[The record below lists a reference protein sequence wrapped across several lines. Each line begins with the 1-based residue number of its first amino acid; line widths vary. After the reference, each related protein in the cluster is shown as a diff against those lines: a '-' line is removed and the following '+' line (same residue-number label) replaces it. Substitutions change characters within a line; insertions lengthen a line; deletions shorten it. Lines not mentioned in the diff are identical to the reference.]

1 MEFALHLKSPAFGH
15 LGQDIEEEV
24 GITDELLGDSDRVEV
39 HEQVTKSQTT
49 HQGLLCLE
57 LFWLALLE
65 QIDLALALEPLI
77 KEVVEVE
84 VRGRLRRLG
93 GALIR

>member
-1 MEFALHLKSPAFGH
+1 VEFALHLKRPAFGH

-24 GITDELLGDSDRVEV
+24 GIADELLGDSDRVEV

-49 HQGLLCLE
+49 HQGLLGLE

-77 KEVVEVE
+77 EEVVEVE